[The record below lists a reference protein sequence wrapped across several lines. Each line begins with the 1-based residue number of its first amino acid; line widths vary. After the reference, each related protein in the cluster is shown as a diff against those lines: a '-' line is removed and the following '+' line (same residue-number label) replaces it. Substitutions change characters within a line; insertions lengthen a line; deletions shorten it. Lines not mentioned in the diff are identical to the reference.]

1 MQKLFNF
8 NLNKFLF
15 FVTLIF
21 VYILSTRMWDSII
34 YAALATRVYLKINEF
49 NRRVI

>member
-1 MQKLFNF
+1 MKKSFVF

-15 FVTLIF
+15 LVTLIF
-21 VYILSTRMWDSII
+21 VYILSTRMWDSVI